1 LECQPKKLL
10 GPIEQIANTQGPSA
24 WNSLGT
30 WEERKISLGEL
41 SSIVCGKVREFMGKS
56 CFGEIGLTE
65 IELDGDAYKVYKKNK
80 WNVMYE
86 LNGSIKF
93 RDG

>member
-1 LECQPKKLL
+1 
-10 GPIEQIANTQGPSA
+10 
-24 WNSLGT
+24 
-30 WEERKISLGEL
+30 
-41 SSIVCGKVREFMGKS
+41 MGKS

-93 RDG
+93 RDGQKNGEILIIEVSSIGDREYEVNGDEEIK